1 MAESRELTL
10 RIGQI
15 LVGDPANG
23 EDIAVI
29 RQGQKVEDPGDYEE
43 RFGPEAFVET
53 WEAWLEE
60 HPEDRPPEIQTE
72 IGFGSAQTS
81 VGDDEGNMILAM
93 TEDEVKEFVKTQ
105 GITQIVDAVAG
116 NSKAAAYVLEMEE
129 ETSGGDVRKGLA
141 QRLGP
146 LADEYDAETD
156 INAVPED
163 EEA

>member
-1 MAESRELTL
+1 MAELTL

-43 RFGPEAFVET
+43 RFGTEAFVET

-60 HPEDRPPEIQTE
+60 HPEERPPTPESE
-72 IGFGSAQTS
+72 IGFGTQTY
-81 VGDDEGNMILAM
+81 VGQDEGNVILAM
-93 TEDEVKEFVKTQ
+93 DEDEVKTFVKTQ
-105 GITQIVDAVAG
+105 GINQIVAAVDG
-116 NSKAAAYVLEMEE
+116 NPKAAAYVLEMEE

-141 QRLGP
+141 QRLGD
-146 LADEYDAETD
+146 LADQYDSEAD
-156 INAVPED
+156 INEPPAEDED
-163 EEA
+163 EE